1 MIRCSLLLLTT
12 LLFHLQTLAQQ
23 AMPSGNFQSYFREA
37 YKLYPNIP
45 AGTLEATA
53 YAASHLVNLQP
64 HAGSDHRSCAGMPER
79 FGIFALVE
87 DGKGYFKNNLLAV
100 CKLSNISP
108 AQFKSDV
115 RLQIL
120 SVAKYLSTQAGTQKI
135 AVVSPESFAPVL
147 EKLSEIPED
156 GTAINAYARSLYTY
170 DIYQH
175 LQKGFTTP
183 KFKAAPVKVQMDRIY
198 PAKTLRMLQSP
209 NVKVMADQ
217 SSNDVSILSTDYG
230 PALWDEA
237 HTNNW
242 GLRTGGQQPTN
253 VTVHTMQGSYAGTI
267 SWFNNGNQVVNG
279 TVVRTSAHYLVRS
292 SDGQVTQMV
301 REANRAYHV
310 LNHNNY
316 TIGIEH
322 EGFVNDA
329 SWYTNAM
336 YNSSAALVRD
346 ICADYNID
354 KTTCF
359 KGPATSTND
368 YLPISVRIKGHQHF
382 DGNNHKDPGIN
393 WNWTKYYG
401 LINPAPTAATT
412 ITFQVKDQT
421 TGVAIANAAVSVK
434 RPNGSTSSL
443 QTDAGGKLV
452 FGADSG
458 RYEFAFTKSGYNKLE
473 TFFVGGEETAIAADV
488 NLDPATTALTAT
500 ETAAAT
506 LKAAGSK
513 MILTG
518 YVRDADANTPLSG
531 VQVSAGAYSGVSDR
545 NGFFSF
551 AYGGAIPAIK
561 QGSTPDKIAI
571 RASKAGYIA
580 HTIRNFYLIPETYTL
595 KIALRSSSSQNVR
608 TLQTEEVEHSRHGML
623 DRTAADEQLRA
634 ADTKAAA
641 APEASQAI
649 SPAAVPITLPA
660 AAAVAVPASIRVG
673 TGCSCT
679 TCSAVQVMS
688 LEAYVQSGV
697 DDEWYAS
704 WGAASLQA
712 GAVAY
717 RSYGA
722 YYVLHPVKSNY
733 DIAGSTCNQ
742 AWEADQA
749 TSVKNAA
756 IATAG
761 VVLTKNGAIFRSEY
775 SAENNNSGCGD
786 GFSGTGSAWPC
797 ISDARCAGKAP
808 NGHGRGMCQ
817 WGSSYWA
824 SDKSY
829 QWILDHY
836 YTPGGVSV
844 QDPTAPAPTTI
855 TFTVK
860 DQSTGNAIAGASVT
874 VTSPGGATTTL
885 QTDASG
891 KLAFGAGAGKYTFAF
906 NKSGYS
912 QLTTSFTGGG
922 ADSLI
927 TANINLD
934 AATILSGASMQA
946 AAGKTVISGYVSS
959 ADGHA
964 PLSSVQVSAGKYTG
978 VTDNNGFFSIPLP
991 ASVKRSTPENAPEA
1005 ISVRFTRA
1013 GYIPHSIRRFYL
1025 VPGAHA
1031 LKVELRATGA
1041 AGLQHAG
1048 EEMELHSH
1056 GIFDGTEADIQQRA
1070 ASRSAA
1076 TGTTASPVSITAAAV
1091 PASIRVSTNCA
1102 CAVCEDPVVEVMSLE
1117 SYVASGVD
1125 DEWVSSW
1132 PAASLQA
1139 GAVAYRSVG
1148 AWYVQNPVAV
1158 NYDISSAACHQ
1169 TWQPDK
1175 AASVRTAAAATK
1187 GIVLTKNGTIFKAE
1201 YSAENNNAGCGD
1213 GFSGN
1218 GSSWP
1223 CIADDRCKSR
1233 TKNGDGVGMCQWGSS
1248 FWASDKTYQW
1258 ILNHYYNPGGVD
1270 SAAIAVSRTYL
1281 AAPSGVTDA
1290 GKISVQGL
1298 QVAPNPV
1305 TGNEVKLTYN
1315 LTGKGSNAVIL
1326 LSDNNGRPVLQ
1337 QRVAVQRGLNQLTLQ
1352 TGALK
1357 GGIYIV
1363 TLQLAGGVSESKKL
1377 ILVK

>member
-1 MIRCSLLLLTT
+1 
-12 LLFHLQTLAQQ
+12 LFYLQTLAQQ
-23 AMPSGNFQSYFREA
+23 TVASGDMQPYFREA

-64 HAGSDHRSCAGMPER
+64 HAGSDHNNCTGMPER

-87 DGKGYFKNNLLAV
+87 DGKGYFKNNLIAV
-100 CKLSNISP
+100 CNLSNITP
-108 AQFKSDV
+108 ARFKSDV

-120 SVAKYLSTQAGTQKI
+120 AVAKYLSRQAGVQKI
-135 AVVSPESFAPVL
+135 AAVNAESFAPVL

-156 GTAINAYARSLYTY
+156 GSAINTYARSLYTY

-175 LQKGFTTP
+175 MQTGFSTP
-183 KFKAAPVKVQMDRIY
+183 RFKAAPVKVQMDRIY
-198 PAKTLRMLQSP
+198 PARTLRMLQSP
-209 NVKVMADQ
+209 NVRVTADQ
-217 SSNDVSILSTDYG
+217 NSNDVSILSTDYP

-242 GLRTGGQQPTN
+242 GSRTNGQQPTN

-301 REANRAYHV
+301 REANRAFHV

-336 YNSSAALVRD
+336 YNSSATLVRD

-359 KGPATSTND
+359 KGAATSGTNFQ
-368 YLPISVRIKGHQHF
+368 PITVRIKGHQHY
-382 DGNNHKDPGIN
+382 DGNTHTDPGIN

-401 LINPAPTAATT
+401 LINPAPPAAATT
-412 ITFQVKDQT
+412 ITFVVKNQT
-421 TGVAIANAAVSVK
+421 TGIGIGSAAVSVK
-434 RPNGSTSSL
+434 RPNGTTSSL
-443 QTDAGGKLV
+443 QTDASGKLV

-473 TFFVGGEETAIAADV
+473 TFFVGGEETAIAVDV
-488 NLDPATTALTAT
+488 NLDPATTALTAA

-506 LKAAGSK
+506 LKAVGSK
-513 MILTG
+513 MILAG
-518 YVRDADANTPLSG
+518 YVRDADANTPLAG
-531 VQVSAGAYSGVSDR
+531 VQVSAGSYSAVSDK

-551 AYGGAIPAIK
+551 AYGGAIPAIT
-561 QGSTPDKIAI
+561 QGKTPAKIAI
-571 RASKAGYIA
+571 RAAKTGYVT
-580 HTIRNFYLIPETYTL
+580 HTIRDFYLIPETYTL
-595 KIALRSSSSQNVR
+595 KIALRSSSSPNAR
-608 TLQTEEVEHSRHGML
+608 ILQTEELEHSRHGMF
-623 DRTAADEQLRA
+623 DRTDAEEQQRGADA
-634 ADTKAAA
+634 KAAA
-641 APEASQAI
+641 PGAPLAAV
-649 SPAAVPITLPA
+649 PAAVPITMPA
-660 AAAVAVPASIRVG
+660 AAAIAVPASIRVG
-673 TGCSCT
+673 TSCTCT
-679 TCSAVQVMS
+679 TCSSVQVMS
-688 LEAYVQSGV
+688 LEAYVQTGV
-697 DDEWYAS
+697 DDEWISS

-712 GAVAY
+712 GTVAY

-722 YYVLHPVKSNY
+722 YYVAHPVKSNY
-733 DIAGSTCNQ
+733 DIASTTCNQ
-742 AWEADQA
+742 AWEPDQA

-761 VVLTKNGAIFRSEY
+761 VVLTKSGAIFRSEY

-786 GFSGTGSAWPC
+786 GFSGTGSTWPC
-797 ISDARCAGKAP
+797 ISDSRCAGRTK

-824 SDKSY
+824 SDKTY

-860 DQSTGNAIAGASVT
+860 DQSTGNAIATASVA
-874 VTSPGGATTTL
+874 VTAPNGTTASL

-891 KLAFGAGAGKYTFAF
+891 KLVFGAGIGKYTFAF
-906 NKSGYS
+906 SKSGYS

-927 TANINLD
+927 TANIHLD
-934 AATILSGASMQA
+934 PSATLAANVAAIPA
-946 AAGKTVISGYVSS
+946 AAGKTAISGYVSS
-959 ADGHA
+959 ADRHA
-964 PLSSVQVSAGKYTG
+964 PLSGVQVSAGMYTG
-978 VTDNNGFFSIPLP
+978 VTDSKGFFSIPLP
-991 ASVKRSTPENAPEA
+991 VPSKALVAESTPET
-1005 ISVRFTRA
+1005 IVIRFTKA
-1013 GYIPHSIRRFYL
+1013 GYVPHNIRHFYL
-1025 VPGAHA
+1025 VPGAHTVKVA
-1031 LKVELRATGA
+1031 LTGSGNVGASGLQQAGEEVELRRH
-1041 AGLQHAG
+1041 GL
-1048 EEMELHSH
+1048 
-1056 GIFDGTEADIQQRA
+1056 FDGTGADKQQHADAGPAVAGA
-1070 ASRSAA
+1070 A
-1076 TGTTASPVSITAAAV
+1076 ASPVAIAAVAV
-1091 PASIRVSTNCA
+1091 PASIRVSTSCA
-1102 CAVCEDPVVEVMSLE
+1102 CTVCEDPVVEVMSLE
-1117 SYVASGVD
+1117 SYVATGVD
-1125 DEWVSSW
+1125 DEWISSW
-1132 PAASLQA
+1132 GAASLQA

-1148 AWYVQNPVAV
+1148 AWYVQNPAAA

-1169 TWQPDK
+1169 TWQPDNS
-1175 AASVRTAAAATK
+1175 ASVKAAATATK
-1187 GIVLTKNGTIFKAE
+1187 GVVLTKDGAIFKAE

-1223 CIADDRCKSR
+1223 CIADDRCKGR

-1270 SAAIAVSRTYL
+1270 SAAIAVSRTYF
-1281 AAPSGVTDA
+1281 AES
-1290 GKISVQGL
+1290 SVPGPEQNTVHGL
-1298 QVAPNPV
+1298 QIAPNPV
-1305 TGNEVKLTYN
+1305 TGSEVKLTYT
-1315 LTGKGSNAVIL
+1315 LTQKAHNAIIL
-1326 LSDNNGRPVLQ
+1326 LSDNTGRPVLQ
-1337 QRVAVQRGLNQLTLQ
+1337 QRVALQQGLNQLTLQ

-1377 ILVK
+1377 VLVK